1 MPLLEVRDL
10 RTSFF
15 LEGGEARA
23 VDGVS
28 FALDAGRVLGLVGES
43 GCGKSVTALSLM
55 RAVRGAGLAMI
66 FQEPMT
72 SLNPVFTVG
81 SQIAEAV
88 RLHRPVSRREAW
100 ERAVELLA
108 EVGIPD
114 SARRARDYPHRL
126 SGGMRQ
132 RVMIAMAISCEPR
145 ALIADEPTT
154 ALDVT
159 IQAEIL
165 DLLRVLR
172 EQRGMALLLITHDLG
187 VVAEQADE
195 VAIMYAGRIV
205 EHAPVLAIFDR
216 PLHPY
221 TQGLFRSM
229 PGISGRHD
237 RLEAIPGQV
246 PDLLRL
252 PSGCTFRDRC
262 PQAIA
267 DCAGVAPPLEEH
279 APGHR
284 AACPG
289 AGRGRRVARHPAGRD
304 PRPGRR
310 VGLGE
315 VDARASH
322 AAPHRAHLGG
332 GDVRRALAPGA
343 RGARA
348 ARAPPRDADHLP
360 GPLRLARSAHA
371 RREHRRRRA
380 RDPWPRSTRATPG
393 AGERA
398 ARAGGPAARGR
409 APLSARVQRR
419 PAPAHRHRAGPRRR
433 PPLRGGRRGR
443 LGPRRLDPGADPEPA
458 AGSAPAPRPHHALH
472 RARPPHH
479 RAPERP
485 GGGHV
490 PGEDRR
496 AGAPRGDL
504 HEPPASLYSRPSL
517 RGPGSRSAAAK
528 ATNGV
533 GW

>member
-43 GCGKSVTALSLM
+43 GCGKSVTALSLMRLVPPPGRIVGGQVRFDGRDLLLLPERDM

-114 SARRARDYPHRL
+114 PTRRARDYPHRL

-165 DLLRVLR
+165 DLLRALR

-205 EHAPVLAIFDR
+205 EQAQAKAIFNR

-221 TQGLFRSM
+221 TVGLLNSL
-229 PGISGRHD
+229 PGARGKKKR
-237 RLEAIPGQV
+237 RLEAIPGVV
-246 PDLLRL
+246 PSLLEL
-252 PSGCTFRDRC
+252 PSGCHFRDRC
-262 PQAIA
+262 PK
-267 DCAGVAPPLEEH
+267 
-279 APGHR
+279 
-284 AACPG
+284 
-289 AGRGRRVARHPAGRD
+289 
-304 PRPGRR
+304 
-310 VGLGE
+310 
-315 VDARASH
+315 
-322 AAPHRAHLGG
+322 
-332 GDVRRALAPGA
+332 
-343 RGARA
+343 
-348 ARAPPRDADHLP
+348 
-360 GPLRLARSAHA
+360 
-371 RREHRRRRA
+371 
-380 RDPWPRSTRATPG
+380 
-393 AGERA
+393 
-398 ARAGGPAARGR
+398 
-409 APLSARVQRR
+409 
-419 PAPAHRHRAGPRRR
+419 
-433 PPLRGGRRGR
+433 
-443 LGPRRLDPGADPEPA
+443 A
-458 AGSAPAPRPHHALH
+458 AGICAEAE
-472 RARPPHH
+472 
-479 RAPERP
+479 PELVEKEKD
-485 GGGHV
+485 H
-490 PGEDRR
+490 
-496 AGAPRGDL
+496 
-504 HEPPASLYSRPSL
+504 
-517 RGPGSRSAAAK
+517 
-528 ATNGV
+528 
-533 GW
+533 W